1 MKIFKTSLLLTLL
14 FLITT
19 SVFAQKRR
27 SVSNLSSASAA
38 ATRSHG
44 PSVDLQTGN
53 TILCKGL
60 PLPEGF
66 VIAGEMFSD
75 SCQASAWIIK
85 QKSGPPVDVER
96 FNARTDAFANLAHSP
111 AAVVEPNETIT
122 PGQCDSF
129 QQTIKGTYNFK
140 PALMNESQV
149 EAQSEK
155 LDTFWAQARQSR
167 ATLLP
172 CLRQAL
178 KQDKSGSFFAIDGS
192 MLLVDMDPSVASK
205 ALQVRKFIE
214 ADLDGTDL
222 EYWVA
227 TMARR
232 GVEGFDTSEAGAKWL
247 SYPKAK
253 YELSMHGG
261 YPVGPFVGAV
271 FIFGSMD
278 EELATPVLLRI
289 ANDVRHP
296 HRDDA
301 IAILSSLATPSAYRA
316 LKQINPAGL
325 SADAQKTIAELLD
338 HPKVLQPRIPPKLT
352 REENLRAFQGI
363 VVGDYSAF
371 REMVWKAPDGEVDA
385 VATLLPEDIP
395 LLRRARRAS
404 ISRCNQHALSDY
416 ASFTAILKAL
426 TWKADVAA
434 PTTAAR

>member
-1 MKIFKTSLLLTLL
+1 MKILKTSLLVTLL
-14 FLITT
+14 LLITT
-19 SVFAQKRR
+19 PVFAQKRR
-27 SVSNLSSASAA
+27 SGSNLSSASAA
-38 ATRSHG
+38 TRSNG
-44 PSVDLQTGN
+44 PSVDSQTGN

-60 PLPEGF
+60 PVPEGF

-75 SCQASAWIIK
+75 YCQASAWVIK
-85 QKSGPPVDVER
+85 RKSGPPPALDR
-96 FNARTDAFANLAHSP
+96 FTSNSNASLSLA
-111 AAVVEPNETIT
+111 EPNEVIA

-129 QQTIKGTYNFK
+129 QQTVKGIYNFK

-149 EAQSEK
+149 KAQSEK
-155 LDTFWAQARQSR
+155 LDVFWNQVRQSR

-192 MLLVDMDPSVASK
+192 MLLVDVDPSGASK

-247 SYPKAK
+247 AYPKAK

-261 YPVGPFVGAV
+261 FPVNSFIGAV

-289 ANDVRHP
+289 ANDVGHP

-301 IAILSSLATPSAYRA
+301 LSILMSQATPASFRA
-316 LKQINPAGL
+316 LKEVNTAGMPAGT
-325 SADAQKTIAELLD
+325 DKIIRELLEN
-338 HPKVLQPRIPPKLT
+338 PNLLKARLQPKLT

-363 VVGDYSAF
+363 VAGDYRPF
-371 REMVWKAPDGEVDA
+371 REMVWKAPDGEADA
-385 VATLLPEDIP
+385 VATLLPEDLP

-404 ISRCNQHALSDY
+404 ISRCNQHAISDY
-416 ASFTAILKAL
+416 ASFTSILWAL
-426 TWKADVAA
+426 TWKHF
-434 PTTAAR
+434 RN